1 VFEMSD
7 NHRRAMLALRAKRLE
22 IAREIADDT
31 GWDRDRVE
39 ILLRQARWDPVLTKA
54 KIERCSADFTVAEAD
69 MVGSYADRRQQAI
82 AFLMDALACD
92 RTEATKLLSG
102 AGGRVERV
110 IAQLIRKHTAL
121 KKRRLKYAD
130 EDAALAAARS
140 ATSGTDPVTDDPIDI
155 DPELVVAIS
164 KPVDTV
170 DEPVDCEDWPAD
182 VIQEQACGVDT
193 CDTGCAAETH
203 PPVELGEI
211 SDATIV
217 CGAAG
222 SSSFNC
228 ESPDEEED
236 DVMLAAQAADANEIE
251 CLAKVFELEAATAK
265 KYYEEAVP
273 ARNGTCFEAAA
284 NAVIAEFVA
293 EIMDFVDKKA
303 KRKLHKMKQVVIKRM
318 SNWSSCR
325 SFYFAYVPG
334 RDRDPVGE
342 AFASCFE
349 LVNQRE
355 LLPCDKKGCCV
366 VNLPSMQLPSSATS
380 IACNVIEPA
389 LERVAPAV
397 HSSGGKAKMVYTG
410 KAKI

>member
-1 VFEMSD
+1 
-7 NHRRAMLALRAKRLE
+7 MLALRAKRLE

-69 MVGSYADRRQQAI
+69 MVGSYADRRQQAV
-82 AFLMDALACD
+82 AFLMDALACN
-92 RTEATKLLSG
+92 RTEAAKLLSG

-155 DPELVVAIS
+155 DPELVVAIG
-164 KPVDTV
+164 KPVDTA

-182 VIQEQACGVDT
+182 VVQDQACCGVDT
-193 CDTGCAAETH
+193 CDTDCAAEIHTIAE
-203 PPVELGEI
+203 PGEI

-217 CGAAG
+217 CEAAG

-236 DVMLAAQAADANEIE
+236 DVMSAAQAAEANEIE
-251 CLAKVFELEAATAK
+251 CLAKVFELDAATAK

-284 NAVIAEFVA
+284 NAVIAGFVA

-318 SNWSSCR
+318 SNWGSCR

-349 LVNQRE
+349 LVDQRE

-366 VNLPSMQLPSSATS
+366 VQLPSSATGT
-380 IACNVIEPA
+380 ACNVIEPA

-397 HSSGGKAKMVYTG
+397 LPSGGKAKMVHTG
-410 KAKI
+410 KAKL